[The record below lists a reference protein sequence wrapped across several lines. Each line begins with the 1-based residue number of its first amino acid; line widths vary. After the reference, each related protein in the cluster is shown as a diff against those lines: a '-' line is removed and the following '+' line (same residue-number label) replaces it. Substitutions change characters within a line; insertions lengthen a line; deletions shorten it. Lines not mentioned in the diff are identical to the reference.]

1 LYRRGVN
8 QRFKKEGIMRKISIL
23 IGAALLLLS
32 VLGTAA
38 FASPARA
45 GAQETPLTGTE
56 TRHFGV
62 PGRAWTAGSV
72 TQVRDVPLTGT
83 FAFSGEGVT
92 LAGTETALVNAALFD
107 GGGITWG
114 VATYTDA
121 ATGVTCTGTVI
132 GQIKGV
138 LATLKLNAPC
148 SDGKLL
154 KGTLQDVSSEPPGQ
168 APPSSVTSEFTGVLL
183 SPGQN

>member
-1 LYRRGVN
+1 
-8 QRFKKEGIMRKISIL
+8 MRKIGAL
-23 IGAALLLLS
+23 IGAALVLLS
-32 VLGTAA
+32 VLATAG
-38 FASPARA
+38 FAAPSRS
-45 GAQETPLTGTE
+45 GAKETPLTGTE

-62 PGRAWTAGSV
+62 PGRAWVAGSV

-132 GQIKGV
+132 GRITGV
-138 LATLKLNAPC
+138 LANLKLNAPC

-154 KGTLQDVSSEPPGQ
+154 KGTLQDISSEPPGQ
-168 APPSSVTSEFTGVLL
+168 APPSSITSQFTGVLL